1 VALDPGYVDGWA
13 LLALAQVKRRGPD
26 AAEAA
31 EASARRALALDPDH
45 ASGHL
50 YLGLAL
56 ALRGRHEEA
65 IAEAREAARLRPDSS
80 SIQAGLAIAL
90 AGAGRYEEAKAPMA
104 AATALSPENNF
115 TRDWQAN
122 LHLALREYA
131 AARDL
136 ARSALQRDPADLFAA
151 SVLVDAQLLGFG
163 DIEGARMTLQAL
175 PLRTTESSTV
185 ALLAARVESW
195 ARDYVAARR
204 LVEQVT
210 AGSVMLG
217 ESYSRG
223 LVLAPILHAL
233 GDGDAAH
240 AAYAQARDELQARI
254 PTGPDDALLHAALA
268 RALSGLG
275 QHAEATRIAEAAAA
289 MPTQSVLE
297 QEQARLTLAEVH
309 MRAGRA
315 DAAVDGL
322 RDLMRASAG
331 GLLSAHA
338 LRLDPT
344 WDALRGTPAFAALL
358 QELE

>member
-1 VALDPGYVDGWA
+1 M
-13 LLALAQVKRRGPD
+13 
-26 AAEAA
+26 
-31 EASARRALALDPDH
+31 
-45 ASGHL
+45 
-50 YLGLAL
+50 
-56 ALRGRHEEA
+56 RGRHEEA
-65 IAEAREAARLRPDSS
+65 IAEAREAARLRPDKSN
-80 SIQAGLAIAL
+80 IQSGLAITL

-104 AATALSPENNF
+104 AAVALSPESNF
-115 TRDWQAN
+115 ARNWQAN

-136 ARSALQRDPADLFAA
+136 ARTALQRDPADLFAA

-163 DIEGARMTLQAL
+163 DIEGARKTVQAL

-185 ALLAARVESW
+185 ALLAATVESW
-195 ARDYVAARR
+195 ARDFAAARR
-204 LVEQVT
+204 LVEQAT
-210 AGSVMLG
+210 AGSVMFG
-217 ESYSRG
+217 ENYSRG
-223 LVLAPILHAL
+223 LELAPILQAL
-233 GDGDAAH
+233 GDTGAAR

-275 QHAEATRIAEAAAA
+275 EHAEAMRIAEAAAT
-289 MPTQSVLE
+289 MPTQYVLD
-297 QEQARLTLAEVH
+297 QEQARLALAEVR

-315 DAAVDGL
+315 DDAVDGL
-322 RDLMRASAG
+322 RELMRASAG
-331 GLLSAHA
+331 GVLSVHA